1 MTTDPH
7 TGILGS
13 GAARAL
19 VLGSGGLTGIAW
31 ATGLLLGLER
41 LGLRYSL
48 SGLIVGTSAGSA
60 VAAQLSGPTSLE
72 ELYQA
77 QLDGRVAE
85 LPGALGPRGILR
97 LVLALRGTD
106 ERKALT
112 RVGALALGARTVA
125 VPLRRAVIEQRLP
138 VHE

>member
-1 MTTDPH
+1 M
-7 TGILGS
+7 
-13 GAARAL
+13 
-19 VLGSGGLTGIAW
+19 
-31 ATGLLLGLER
+31 
-41 LGLRYSL
+41 
-48 SGLIVGTSAGSA
+48 
-60 VAAQLSGPTSLE
+60 AAQLSGPTSLE